1 MGTLE
6 RFLTELCPFDFEKFQ
21 LFAVPFIFLAEVS
34 KGGGHKCFTNNE
46 TSHISEDL
54 DKCIKCTCM
63 YLAAFS
69 VSICFSI
76 ICLWTLILTIIFI
89 ICLFLYELN
98 MLFSFLGICF
108 YMNTS
113 IFSPVIYS
121 PGRVTTFKF
130 KDHNHQRR

>member
-1 MGTLE
+1 MTLKNSNYLQFHSFSLQ
-6 RFLTELCPFDFEKFQ
+6 RSPRDGDISVSQTMKHL
-21 LFAVPFIFLAEVS
+21 IFLRTWTSVS
-34 KGGGHKCFTNNE
+34 NA
-46 TSHISEDL
+46 L
-54 DKCIKCTCM
+54 ACIWLLFQ
-63 YLAAFS
+63 YLSAFS

-76 ICLWTLILTIIFI
+76 ICLWILILTIIFI

-121 PGRVTTFKF
+121 PGKVMTFKSE
-130 KDHNHQRR
+130 DHNHQRR